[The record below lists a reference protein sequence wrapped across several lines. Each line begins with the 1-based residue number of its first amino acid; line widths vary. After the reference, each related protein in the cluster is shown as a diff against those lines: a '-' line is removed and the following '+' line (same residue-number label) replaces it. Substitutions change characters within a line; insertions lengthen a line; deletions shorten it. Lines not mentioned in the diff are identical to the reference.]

1 MTVTSCGPNAIRAE
15 TCRSLLD
22 AGMAAPVRRFPLRPD
37 LAVFFWECAAK
48 LPLRFSVAFDT
59 PVLRFSF
66 TLAGESISDAEHQ
79 ERVARSQGHYEIRFF
94 PATKGTIALEARQ
107 DHRWVD
113 VVLNPSFLGVA
124 LASEACGLPSFLLPL
139 VKGEVRSIATVSR
152 TMNPEQFVAAT
163 QLAQCPY
170 TGAARSLYL
179 KSKTLELLSH
189 VLAEQ
194 SPKPCRT
201 RLSSYEI
208 ECLRK
213 ARELLTANLENPP
226 GLRQLAQSV
235 GLNETKLKT
244 GFKALFG
251 QTVYGYFRAYR
262 VDTGRQRLLESTA
275 TVSEVASS
283 VGYTN
288 VSHFCAAFKGRHGV
302 TPYRYRKDNV
312 FFTADQPGRSS

>member
-1 MTVTSCGPNAIRAE
+1 SDVRPG
-15 TCRSLLD
+15 TCHSLLE
-22 AGMAAPVRRFPLRPD
+22 AGVAAPVRRFPLRPD

-48 LPLRFSVAFDT
+48 QPLRFSVAFDA

-66 TLAGESISDAEHQ
+66 TIEGKGVSDAENQ
-79 ERVARSQGHYEIRFF
+79 ESVARSRGHYEIRFF
-94 PATKGTIALEARQ
+94 PATSGTIALDARQ
-107 DHRWVD
+107 THRWVD
-113 VVLNPSFLGVA
+113 VVLSPSFLGIA
-124 LASEACGLPSFLLPL
+124 LANEACGLPNPLLQL
-139 VKGEVRSIATVSR
+139 VKGEILPIATVSR
-152 TMNPEQFVAAT
+152 DMNPEQFVAAS

-170 TGAARSLYL
+170 TGAARTLYL

-213 ARELLTANLENPP
+213 AREMLTTNLENPP

-244 GFKALFG
+244 GFKVLFG

-262 VDTGRQRLLESTA
+262 VDMGRQRLLESTA

-312 FFTADQPGRSS
+312 FFAANQPHCPS

>member
-1 MTVTSCGPNAIRAE
+1 MHMTVTSCGPDETRTE

-22 AGMAAPVRRFPLRPD
+22 AGMAAPVRRFSLRPD
-37 LAVFFWECAAK
+37 LDVFFWECAAK
-48 LPLRFSVAFDT
+48 QPLRFSVAFDA

-66 TLAGESISDAEHQ
+66 TVAGDSVSDAENQ
-79 ERVARSQGHYEIRFF
+79 ECIARSRGHYEIRFF
-94 PATKGTIALEARQ
+94 PATRGTIALEPRQ

-124 LASEACGLPSFLLPL
+124 LANEACSLPGSFLRLMR
-139 VKGEVRSIATVSR
+139 GEVRSIPVISR
-152 TMNPEQFVAAT
+152 SMNPEQFVAAT

-170 TGAARSLYL
+170 TGAARTLYL

-213 ARELLTANLENPP
+213 ARELLTANLDNPP

-235 GLNETKLKT
+235 GLNETKLKV

-262 VDTGRQRLLESTA
+262 VDIGRQRLLESTA

-312 FFTADQPGRSS
+312 FFAANQPH

>member
-1 MTVTSCGPNAIRAE
+1 
-15 TCRSLLD
+15 
-22 AGMAAPVRRFPLRPD
+22 MAAPVRRFSLRAD
-37 LAVFFWECAAK
+37 LDVFFWECAAK
-48 LPLRFSVAFDT
+48 QPLCFSVAFDA

-66 TLAGESISDAEHQ
+66 AIEGESVSDAENQ
-79 ERVARSQGHYEIRFF
+79 ESAVRSRGRYEIRFF
-94 PATKGTIALEARQ
+94 PGTGGTIALKARQ
-107 DHRWVD
+107 NHRWVD
-113 VVLNPSFLGVA
+113 VVLSPSFLEVA
-124 LASEACGLPSFLLPL
+124 LASEACGLPEPLLPL
-139 VKGEVRSIATVSR
+139 VRGEAHSMPTVCRS
-152 TMNPEQFVAAT
+152 MNPEQFVAAS

-170 TGAARSLYL
+170 TGAARTLYL

-194 SPKPCRT
+194 SPRPCRT

-208 ECLRK
+208 ECLRR
-213 ARELLTANLENPP
+213 ARELLTASLENPP
-226 GLRQLAQSV
+226 GLRQLARSV

-262 VDTGRQRLLESTA
+262 VDVGRRRLLESAA

-288 VSHFCAAFKGRHGV
+288 VSHFCAAFKDRHGV
-302 TPYRYRKDNV
+302 TPYRYRKDNA
-312 FFTADQPGRSS
+312 FFTAS